1 MAVASASLSHHKTDG
16 TRAGT
21 EVASSQEGC
30 TQGRGA
36 QGAAGDGEEFEQQE
50 DLGVQQNWTE
60 ISALS
65 HAGCV
70 TWRELPNLS
79 ENLFSQVGPDSYDY
93 HELNTLYQLK
103 GTSDPPIS
111 EAPGSTWLS
120 VA

>member
-1 MAVASASLSHHKTDG
+1 MASASPSHHETDG
-16 TRAGT
+16 TRAWT
-21 EVASSQEGC
+21 EGAPSQEGC

-36 QGAAGDGEEFEQQE
+36 QGTAGDGEELKQQE
-50 DLGVQQNWTE
+50 DLEVQQTCTE

-65 HAGCV
+65 HASCV

-79 ENLFSQVGPDSYDY
+79 ENQFSQVGPDSYDY

-111 EAPGSTWLS
+111 EVPGSTWLS